1 MELFRHELYKV
12 FTRKMVW
19 IGLIFATV
27 LILFSSFATSSQLT
41 QMYGNMNDFYKH
53 FYSGNEGPITDQ
65 LRQKA
70 SEWIKT
76 DGKAL
81 VLKIQTGQA
90 TVQDK
95 QILAFYSQIAQP
107 DTLTDKRTD
116 KISSLK
122 NDEQNTNNEYD
133 KKKASLNISMLNDI
147 KTSSLYFTLPL
158 GNDIDFPMGLGFVI
172 MGILVLLGVSPIF
185 TEEYSTNMDSLIL
198 SSKKGRRS
206 VVTSKILST
215 IAYCIVVALF
225 VLLLNFLIQ
234 AASLGIHGLNAPIQL
249 NSVFTDS
256 PYAITYGTY
265 LLIQFG
271 LSTLACV
278 FFGLLVLFVSSISVN
293 VLLPFFI
300 CGALFASTA
309 FINSLGSAVPTAL
322 AEFSNL
328 SYTEL
333 MRVDELF
340 KSFKA
345 YNLFGQPVLYL
356 NMTVGIYVVVTVLSI
371 CLTYISFKRREVK

>member
-27 LILFSSFATSSQLT
+27 LVLFSSFATSSQLT
-41 QMYGNMNDFYKH
+41 QMYGNMNGFYKN

-81 VLKIQTGQA
+81 NLKIATGQA

-95 QILAFYSQIAQP
+95 QTLAFYSQIAQP
-107 DTLTDKRTD
+107 DTLTSNRAD
-116 KISSLK
+116 KISGLK
-122 NDEQNTNNEYD
+122 SDEQKANDGYD
-133 KKKASLNISMLNDI
+133 QKKANLNIAMLNGI
-147 KTSSLYFTLPL
+147 QTSSLYFTLPL
-158 GNDIDFPMGLGFVI
+158 GNDIEFPIGLGFVV
-172 MGILVLLGVSPIF
+172 MGILILLGVSPIF
-185 TEEYSTNMDSLIL
+185 TDEYSTNMDLLIL
-198 SSKKGRRS
+198 SSKRGRRS

-215 IAYCIVVALF
+215 VVYCMAVSLF

-234 AASLGIHGLNAPIQL
+234 VASLGIHGLNAPIQL

-256 PYAITYGTY
+256 PYAITYGNY
-265 LLIQFG
+265 LIIQFG

-278 FFGLLVLFVSSISVN
+278 FFGLLVLFVSSVSVN

-340 KSFKA
+340 KSFKT

-356 NMTVGIYVVVTVLSI
+356 NLTIGLYIIITALAI
-371 CLTYISFKRREVK
+371 CLTYIIFKRREAK